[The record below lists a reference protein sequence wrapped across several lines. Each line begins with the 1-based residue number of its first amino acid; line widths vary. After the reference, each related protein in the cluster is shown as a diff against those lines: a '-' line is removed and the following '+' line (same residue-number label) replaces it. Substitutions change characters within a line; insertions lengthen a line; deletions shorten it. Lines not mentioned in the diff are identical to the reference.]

1 MEIRDSCG
9 ESLEHLGV
17 VDHPAPVLVGKQN
30 LLQIRMARVPYIL
43 FMYYMS
49 LKRRCG
55 LPALYEITCCK
66 VPVR

>member
-1 MEIRDSCG
+1 MEIRDSCR

-43 FMYYMS
+43 LCIICHLRDAVGF
-49 LKRRCG
+49 R
-55 LPALYEITCCK
+55 LYT
-66 VPVR
+66 R